1 MSNCSLAI
9 QILPQQTD
17 QATVLK
23 IVDRVIDYLRANA
36 KSIEVSAFE
45 TTIEGNFDELM
56 LLLKGAIEVA
66 GSQHHKIFT
75 NVKISY
81 DAEGQVLGIDEKVS
95 KHRQ

>member
-17 QATVLK
+17 QLTVLK
-23 IVDRVIDYLRANA
+23 TVDKVIEYLRANA
-36 KSIEVSAFE
+36 ETIEVSAFE
-45 TTIEGNFDELM
+45 TTIEGDFDQLM
-56 LLLKGAIEVA
+56 LLLKEAIELA

-81 DAEGQVLGIDEKVS
+81 NAEGQVLGIDEKVS
-95 KHRQ
+95 KHR

>member
-56 LLLKGAIEVA
+56 LLSKGAIEVA

-81 DAEGQVLGIDEKVS
+81 DAEGHVLGIDEKVS

>member
-45 TTIEGNFDELM
+45 TTIEGNFDELI

-81 DAEGQVLGIDEKVS
+81 DAEGHVLGIDEKVS

>member
-17 QATVLK
+17 QVTVIK
-23 IVDRVIDYLRANA
+23 TVDRVIDYLKKNA
-36 KSIEVSAFE
+36 DTIEVSAFE
-45 TTIEGNFDELM
+45 TTIEGSFDELM
-56 LLLKGAIEVA
+56 ALLKGAIEVA
-66 GSQHHKIFT
+66 GAEHHRIFT

-81 DAEGQVLGIDEKVS
+81 NAEGQVLSIDEKVA